1 MLIPLHSFV
10 PETKGV
16 ELEDLDRTFNM
27 STRDFA
33 REQKDWAFYFV
44 KRYVLRR
51 RKVTPLSAPEPSL
64 MELANYEHGR
74 HPEVISYV

>member
-1 MLIPLHSFV
+1 MLTPLHSFV

-16 ELEDLDRTFNM
+16 ELEDLDKTFNI

-44 KRYVLRR
+44 KRYILRW
-51 RKVTPLSAPEPSL
+51 RKVTPPPAPKPRP
-64 MELANYEHGR
+64 MELANYQHER
-74 HPEVISYV
+74 HT